1 VATQRRPRAVPKSV
15 HACPNSQLRDFRP
28 STFRLRGP
36 NLKPQAPAQAFTL
49 IELVM
54 AMGIMTLVLGA
65 TVSIFTVVSRSVDGI
80 TTMTEQHKTEDVLAQ
95 MQSEMRLALDFS
107 DVSATGVTFSV
118 PDRDNDAV
126 DETIRYE
133 WAGTPG
139 SPPTSGPFTRQ
150 YNTDPA
156 VTVLETLYDYKLDCE
171 HRTAYPLPTPPAPV
185 YDDSTWGFFASDVT
199 VSSIPRNV
207 LFAYSGP
214 VVFDTGTATGRRVQ
228 ILWGDNFAAL
238 NTDGKTLDRKAIEW
252 AAGEGGGGYAQQA
265 TAGDNGQP
273 TFMLTDQEQ
282 TVAVMVTTAPTP

>member
-1 VATQRRPRAVPKSV
+1 MKTRLTPAHAFSMIELVTVIIGVNAGRDNRRAIDHLYERCRHRAGDQRRLASLHPVYQG
-15 HACPNSQLRDFRP
+15 HC
-28 STFRLRGP
+28 
-36 NLKPQAPAQAFTL
+36 APAQAFTL

-95 MQSEMRLALDFS
+95 MQSEMRLALDFP

-156 VTVLETLYDYKLDCE
+156 VTVLETLYDYKLGCE

-207 LFAYSGP
+207 LFVYGGP
-214 VVFDTGTATGRRVQ
+214 FVFDTGTAAGRRVQ
-228 ILWGDNFAAL
+228 VLWGDNFAAL
-238 NTDGKTLDRKAIEW
+238 NTDGKTLNRNA
-252 AAGEGGGGYAQQA
+252 
-265 TAGDNGQP
+265 
-273 TFMLTDQEQ
+273 MLTDQEQ
-282 TVAVMVTTAPTP
+282 TVAVMVATAPTP